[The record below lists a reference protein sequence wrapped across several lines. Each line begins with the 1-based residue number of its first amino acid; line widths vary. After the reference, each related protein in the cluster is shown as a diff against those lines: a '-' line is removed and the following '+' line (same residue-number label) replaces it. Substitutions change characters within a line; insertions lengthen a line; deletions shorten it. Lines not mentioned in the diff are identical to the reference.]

1 MHLPRL
7 IKPLLLRSII
17 PKQPQLTPPDKRTF
31 IGKIINGTKFY
42 RKDINLEDENFI
54 KLLGIFNPK
63 KEGTKEVT
71 TVITHSPFEDF
82 SRNTDLALINSKLPD
97 VKHISPLHILKYV
110 SDNKRS
116 IYNLGISP
124 WIRINNS
131 SAIAFE
137 TFLQKGGR
145 ADDVIF
151 GINCMI
157 EEPSVLKRDEEIMG
171 FSFNKKK

>member
-1 MHLPRL
+1 MHLSRL

-17 PKQPQLTPPDKRTF
+17 PKQAQLTPPDKRTF
-31 IGKIINGTKFY
+31 IGKMINGTEFST
-42 RKDINLEDENFI
+42 KDINLEDENFI
-54 KLLGIFNPK
+54 TLLGIFNPK

-97 VKHISPLHILKYV
+97 VNHINPLHTLKYV
-110 SDNKRS
+110 SDYKRS

-124 WIRINNS
+124 WIRITNS
-131 SAIAFE
+131 SAITFE
-137 TFLQKGGR
+137 AFLQQGGR
-145 ADDVIF
+145 DDNHIF
-151 GINCMI
+151 EINCMI

>member
-1 MHLPRL
+1 MYL
-7 IKPLLLRSII
+7 I
-17 PKQPQLTPPDKRTF
+17 
-31 IGKIINGTKFY
+31 TK
-42 RKDINLEDENFI
+42 
-54 KLLGIFNPK
+54 
-63 KEGTKEVT
+63 
-71 TVITHSPFEDF
+71 
-82 SRNTDLALINSKLPD
+82 
-97 VKHISPLHILKYV
+97 
-110 SDNKRS
+110 S

-145 ADDVIF
+145 SDAAIF
-151 GINCMI
+151 EVNCMI